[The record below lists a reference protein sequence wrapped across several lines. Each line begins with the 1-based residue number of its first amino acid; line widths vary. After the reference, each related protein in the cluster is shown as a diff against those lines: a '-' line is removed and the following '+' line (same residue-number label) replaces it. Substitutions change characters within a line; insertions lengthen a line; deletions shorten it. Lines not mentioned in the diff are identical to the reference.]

1 LHLRMDN
8 KFQIPEKKY
17 FSIGEVAELCDL
29 KTHTLR
35 FWEKEFK
42 DLSPVTRKGNR
53 RYYQRE
59 DIVLVMKIK
68 SLLHSDGLT
77 VLGAKK
83 SLNSNTVV
91 VKGGDLDSQE
101 ILQDLEDILQEL
113 KK

>member
-1 LHLRMDN
+1 MV
-8 KFQIPEKKY
+8 KEFQIPEKKY
-17 FSIGEVAELCDL
+17 FSISEVAELCDL

-42 DLSPVTRKGNR
+42 ELSPVTRKGNR

-68 SLLHSDGLT
+68 SLLHSDGMT
-77 VLGAKK
+77 VSGAKK
-83 SLNSNTVV
+83 SLNLNTADLKGSN
-91 VKGGDLDSQE
+91 LDSQE

>member
-1 LHLRMDN
+1 MDN
-8 KFQIPEKKY
+8 KLQIPKKKY
-17 FSIGEVAELCDL
+17 FSISEVAEICDL

-77 VLGAKK
+77 VSGAKK
-83 SLNSNTVV
+83 SLNSNNAA
-91 VKGGDLDSQE
+91 VKGSDLDSEE

>member
-1 LHLRMDN
+1 MD
-8 KFQIPEKKY
+8 KEFQIPEKKY
-17 FSIGEVAELCDL
+17 FSISEVAELCDL

-42 DLSPVTRKGNR
+42 ELSPVTRKGNR
-53 RYYQRE
+53 RYYQRK

-68 SLLHSDGLT
+68 SLLHTDGLT
-77 VLGAKK
+77 VSGAKK
-83 SLNSNTVV
+83 SLDSNTSNG
-91 VKGGDLDSQE
+91 KRDGLDSKE

>member
-1 LHLRMDN
+1 MDN
-8 KFQIPEKKY
+8 KLQIPKKKY
-17 FSIGEVAELCDL
+17 FSISEVAELCDL

-53 RYYQRE
+53 RYYQRK

-77 VLGAKK
+77 VSGAKK
-83 SLNSNTVV
+83 SLNSNTAA
-91 VKGGDLDSQE
+91 VKGSDLDSKE

>member
-1 LHLRMDN
+1 MDN
-8 KFQIPEKKY
+8 KLQIPKKKY
-17 FSIGEVAELCDL
+17 FSISEVAQLCDL
-29 KTHTLR
+29 KAHTLR

-68 SLLHSDGLT
+68 SLLHTDGLK
-77 VLGAKK
+77 VSGAKK
-83 SLNSNTVV
+83 SLNSNTADL
-91 VKGGDLDSQE
+91 KGSDLDSQE
-101 ILQDLEDILQEL
+101 IMQDLEDILQEL

>member
-1 LHLRMDN
+1 MV
-8 KFQIPEKKY
+8 KEFKIPEKKY
-17 FSIGEVAELCDL
+17 FSISEVAELCDL

-68 SLLHSDGLT
+68 SLLHTDGLT
-77 VLGAKK
+77 VSGAKK
-83 SLNSNTVV
+83 SLNSNTADL
-91 VKGGDLDSQE
+91 KGSDLDSQE
-101 ILQDLEDILQEL
+101 IMQDLEDILQEL

>member
-1 LHLRMDN
+1 MV
-8 KFQIPEKKY
+8 KEFQIPEKKY
-17 FSIGEVAELCDL
+17 FSISEVAELCDL

-42 DLSPVTRKGNR
+42 ELSPVTRKGNR

-68 SLLHSDGLT
+68 SLLHSDGMT
-77 VLGAKK
+77 VSGAKK
-83 SLNSNTVV
+83 SLNSNTADL
-91 VKGGDLDSQE
+91 KGSDLDSRE

>member
-8 KFQIPEKKY
+8 RLQIPEKKY
-17 FSIGEVAELCDL
+17 FSISEVAELCDL

-42 DLSPVTRKGNR
+42 DLNPVTRKGNR

-68 SLLHSDGLT
+68 SLLYTDGLT
-77 VLGAKK
+77 VSGAKK
-83 SLNSNTVV
+83 SLHSNTAVMM
-91 VKGGDLDSQE
+91 GSDLDSQE

>member
-1 LHLRMDN
+1 MV
-8 KFQIPEKKY
+8 KEFQIPEKKY
-17 FSIGEVAELCDL
+17 FSISEVAELCDL

-42 DLSPVTRKGNR
+42 ELSPVTRKGNR

-59 DIVLVMKIK
+59 DIALVMKIK
-68 SLLHSDGLT
+68 SLLHSDGMT
-77 VLGAKK
+77 VSGAKK
-83 SLNSNTVV
+83 SLNSNTADL
-91 VKGGDLDSQE
+91 KGSDLDSQE